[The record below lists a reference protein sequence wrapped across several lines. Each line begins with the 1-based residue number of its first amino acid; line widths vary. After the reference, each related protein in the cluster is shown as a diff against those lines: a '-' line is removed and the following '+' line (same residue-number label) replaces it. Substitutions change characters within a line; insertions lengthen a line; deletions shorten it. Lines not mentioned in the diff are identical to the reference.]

1 MPGFNYYATFDESIA
16 ILQAICD
23 RGYTVVAYPELFDE
37 PKAPLFT
44 AISDELRELLRIAP
58 AFFLAG
64 KFSRFP
70 IQYRKLPTGPA
81 AGKYRIDFLSEG
93 PLLQALLARANIV
106 DGSLTLLPGDVIYQA
121 KYRNPETD
129 VWVKAGREVKT
140 AHREVVSIIQAR
152 CVPYQANAEV
162 FITPGALE
170 LLKSGQAKM
179 SHAPVA

>member
-1 MPGFNYYATFDESIA
+1 MPGFSYYATFDESIS

-23 RGYTVVAYPELFDE
+23 RGYTVVAYPELFD
-37 PKAPLFT
+37 APEAPVFT
-44 AISDELRELLRIAP
+44 TVTDELRDLLRTAP

-64 KFSRFP
+64 KFSRYP
-70 IQYRKLPTGPA
+70 VQYRRLETGSS

-93 PLLQALLARANIV
+93 PLLQAMIARENIV

-129 VWVKAGREVKT
+129 KWANAGRDVKAAQLEVAAIIK
-140 AHREVVSIIQAR
+140 AQCVS
-152 CVPYQANAEV
+152 YQANAEV

-170 LLKSGQAKM
+170 LLKSGAAKL
-179 SHAPVA
+179 APPAAA